1 MYPSQP
7 DSPIPMDTHKK
18 APKSPPT
25 QHIIQVT
32 TPEELGIVVQN
43 TVGGLS
49 PRVMQEL
56 RRMNNGQAKDCIN
69 THAKPQRR

>member
-1 MYPSQP
+1 
-7 DSPIPMDTHKK
+7 MDTHKK

-25 QHIIQVT
+25 QHIIKVT

-43 TVGGLS
+43 SVGGLS

-56 RRMNNGQAKDCIN
+56 RRMNNGQTKDGIN
-69 THAKPQRR
+69 THPKPQRS